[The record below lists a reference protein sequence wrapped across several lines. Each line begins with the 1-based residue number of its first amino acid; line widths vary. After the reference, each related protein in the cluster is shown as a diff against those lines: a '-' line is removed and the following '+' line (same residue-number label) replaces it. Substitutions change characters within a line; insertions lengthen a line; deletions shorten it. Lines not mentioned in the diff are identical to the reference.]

1 MKLPESA
8 IAAAPTADIVLTARD
23 TDPSVIARMVAEHA
37 CKVVAKHAGRRNL
50 DRAFGDNRAS
60 RWVVNFLPVTV
71 DCTAIIEAQ
80 DECSAMPP
88 WWRLELT
95 DADAGALPVVVMQV
109 DTECRPG
116 RHIVSYQ
123 VESEATR

>member
-8 IAAAPTADIVLTARD
+8 LVTPTADIVLTARD
-23 TDPSVIARMVAEHA
+23 TEPETIARAVAEHA
-37 CKVVAKHAGRRNL
+37 CKVVAKHQLRRNL
-50 DRAFGDNRAS
+50 DRAFGDSRAS

-80 DECSAMPP
+80 DECSAMPV
-88 WWRLELT
+88 WWRLELP
-95 DADAGALPVVVMQV
+95 DDDAGALPVVVYQI

-116 RHIVSYQ
+116 RHVVSYQ
-123 VESEATR
+123 VESEAQP